1 MYLQQLQQQQY
12 LLGGCDVLRTTHF
25 GDEHVMTPIHEP
37 GVVGRTM
44 ESASAPNRL
53 RTGQRVRLF
62 ALNSIVYNDM
72 MATIVNWEDSSAR

>member
-25 GDEHVMTPIHEP
+25 GDEHVMTPIH
-37 GVVGRTM
+37 
-44 ESASAPNRL
+44 
-53 RTGQRVRLF
+53 F

>member
-1 MYLQQLQQQQY
+1 
-12 LLGGCDVLRTTHF
+12 
-25 GDEHVMTPIHEP
+25 
-37 GVVGRTM
+37 M
-44 ESASAPNRL
+44 EEESPNRL